1 MSTPALIALVILLG
15 LILAW
20 VLHGRSV
27 RHMTPILKRL
37 AVEQNGKVES
47 KNLLLMP
54 RLLCNH
60 VGLDVEVS
68 NASTG
73 IDGHSV
79 EFTYVLFKDLP
90 PTDFEFRILPRSIQT
105 VADEWLGFRG
115 RKTSTVAE
123 NRIRKLLSIR
133 TNDDEIMEAVL
144 SDVIQSDLL
153 LWAGQ
158 QTNRLSD
165 IRIYDDKLIYAVTG
179 MPGDYGE
186 FKLLLDT
193 ACRFVDRL
201 INVSP
206 RRPEASDDI

>member
-1 MSTPALIALVILLG
+1 
-15 LILAW
+15 
-20 VLHGRSV
+20 
-27 RHMTPILKRL
+27 MTPILKRL
-37 AVEQNGKVES
+37 AAEQNGKVES

>member
-20 VLHGRSV
+20 VFHGRSV

-37 AVEQNGKVES
+37 AAEQNGKVES

-133 TNDDEIMEAVL
+133 SNNDEIMEAVL